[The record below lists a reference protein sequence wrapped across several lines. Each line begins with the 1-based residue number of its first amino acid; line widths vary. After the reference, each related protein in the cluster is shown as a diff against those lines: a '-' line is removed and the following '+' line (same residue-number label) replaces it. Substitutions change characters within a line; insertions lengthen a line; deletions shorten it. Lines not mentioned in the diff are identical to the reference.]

1 MVRIDL
7 LKQLDRVRFI
17 FSPIMSCLLRKFLA
31 SGLACHGSAAAEAAE
46 SEPSHAA
53 CSGGVGGW
61 CWCSRRRLLR
71 QYKIRE
77 SSIRLSAG
85 TRSGKS
91 KALAKK
97 GAKRRLKPFNRVL
110 HELTALAGVSFRDG
124 KSSELGSALVAARTS
139 D

>member
-53 CSGGVGGW
+53 CSGGVGGGVGVHAAA
-61 CWCSRRRLLR
+61 CSASTRL
-71 QYKIRE
+71 
-77 SSIRLSAG
+77 G
-85 TRSGKS
+85 
-91 KALAKK
+91 KAL
-97 GAKRRLKPFNRVL
+97 
-110 HELTALAGVSFRDG
+110 
-124 KSSELGSALVAARTS
+124 S